1 MTQNDMVLHYMKKTG
16 GISSKEA
23 FEQLGITR
31 LSARIFELKQS
42 GVKIGKKACKARNRF
57 NAPVFYD
64 WYYIEKEGEKD
75 AVSET
80 DKG

>member
-1 MTQNDMVLHYMKKTG
+1 M
-16 GISSKEA
+16 
-23 FEQLGITR
+23 GITR

-75 AVSET
+75 AV
-80 DKG
+80 